1 MMKET
6 GLKRIHAR
14 MHNELTNNLLG
25 CFGKAD
31 TPDTPDYVGAANATA
46 QGNKEAVIAQTAA
59 NRVNQVTPQGNV
71 NYAITGHDEAG
82 NPTWT
87 ATQTYSPDQQ
97 AIYQGQ
103 TDLSKGLLG
112 TAQKGLGTVDEMLG
126 KPAIDE
132 SKLAQ
137 MPINPGESY
146 TDAAMRLMQP
156 GQDRQREMLA
166 SKLANQGITMGS
178 DAYKWANQ
186 DQGDQFNRDAL
197 NAVMA
202 GMDKNMTARQQG
214 IQEQNYL
221 NTYPLNIINALRTG
235 SQVQNPTFTNVAQQG
250 YAAGPDILGATQ
262 MGYNSDLAN
271 ANAQNA
277 QAGGLMSGL
286 FSLGSAAMGS
296 PWLMS
301 SDERLK
307 SNIKRIGT
315 HDLGIGIYAYD
326 INGHRE
332 IGVMAQELEKV
343 MPEAVIRD
351 AAGYRMVDY
360 SMIGG

>member
-1 MMKET
+1 ME
-6 GLKRIHAR
+6 
-14 MHNELTNNLLG
+14 
-25 CFGKAD
+25 
-31 TPDTPDYVGAANATA
+31 YVRPNCYQNAYTQAMQSWAAN
-46 QGNKEAVIAQTAA
+46 GSNPDSKPDM
-59 NRVNQVTPQGNV
+59 NQF
-71 NYAITGHDEAG
+71 G
-82 NPTWT
+82 NPDQWN

-126 KPAIDE
+126 NPAIDE

-137 MPINPGESY
+137 TPINPGESY

-156 GQDRQREMLA
+156 TQDRQREQLA

-197 NAVMA
+197 TATMA
-202 GMDKNMTARQQG
+202 GIDKNMTARQQG
-214 IQEQNYL
+214 IQEQNYV

-235 SQVQNPTFTNVAQQG
+235 SQVQSPTFTNVAQQG
-250 YAAGPDILGATQ
+250 YAPGADILGATQ
-262 MGYNSDLAN
+262 ATYNADLAS

-277 QAGGLMSGL
+277 QSGGLMSGL
-286 FSLGSAAMGS
+286 FSLGSAALSS

-301 SDERLK
+301 SDRRLK
-307 SNIKRIGT
+307 KNIRRIGT
-315 HDLGIGIYAYD
+315 HSTGIGIYEFDYIWGKHA
-326 INGHRE
+326 
-332 IGVMAQELEKV
+332 IGVMSDEVSMV
-343 MPEAVIRD
+343 MPDAVVKD
-351 AAGYRMVDY
+351 AYGFDMVDY
-360 SMIGG
+360 GRL